1 MTGQVSRMRGQ
12 SPNAEMGVIGY
23 LLAACV
29 AVLLLP
35 VLPFIAVVWLAVRL
49 GSEGR
54 TERESG
60 YAS

>member
-1 MTGQVSRMRGQ
+1 MKGE

-49 GSEGR
+49 SGENR
-54 TERESG
+54 TERETG
-60 YAS
+60 YMG